1 LRSKDLVSSLD
12 KRVELRVGFLGILTH
27 GSGGVASVT
36 NRAAVD
42 SREGG
47 ASLAGEG
54 LELRAGLR
62 DADFSRQDVFAEGAN
77 SLAQATVAAAGA
89 MGGSDTADVTGCQF
103 VVERVGRNEG
113 DDKGQK
119 AEDVEGDHGERRT
132 ER

>member
-1 LRSKDLVSSLD
+1 
-12 KRVELRVGFLGILTH
+12 
-27 GSGGVASVT
+27 
-36 NRAAVD
+36 
-42 SREGG
+42 
-47 ASLAGEG
+47 
-54 LELRAGLR
+54 LRAGLR